1 MSQVENQSRKATLNK
16 PGTNKAVLSRHDD
29 FVHSL
34 NVCSG
39 DKKAQTGTV
48 TGRAMD
54 WFIVAL
60 CSYEKEQ
67 NVTVMESI
75 AVFTLQKTKAAAPLG
90 EFFSVQFSSVC

>member
-1 MSQVENQSRKATLNK
+1 MMSQVENQSRKATLNK

-54 WFIVAL
+54 
-60 CSYEKEQ
+60 
-67 NVTVMESI
+67 
-75 AVFTLQKTKAAAPLG
+75 
-90 EFFSVQFSSVC
+90 